1 MSVEQILGIALLSID
16 SFLGVILIIVVLL
29 QGGKIRGIGNAI
41 TGTSDS
47 ALFGKI
53 KKSEAQKFSIR
64 LTWTIGTCFIT
75 FNFILLIFIKASIIT
90 L

>member
-1 MSVEQILGIALLSID
+1 MNAQQIIGIVLLCID
-16 SFLGVILIIVVLL
+16 GVIAISMIIIVLL

-53 KKSEAQKFSIR
+53 KKSESQKFSIR
-64 LTWTIGTCFIT
+64 LTWTLGTIFII
-75 FNFILLIFIKASIIT
+75 FNFILLIFIKANIVTI
-90 L
+90 